1 MILEVFFIGLII
13 LSLHLNA
20 NIVVIEVKRGLGR
33 ATILIL
39 TPLEFALIHNRSR
52 YYIFTSPNLFR
63 SFRRRR
69 SKNSKLFDVRWFAI
83 NLRKEPIDFN

>member
-20 NIVVIEVKRGLGR
+20 NIVVIEVKRRLGR
-33 ATILIL
+33 TTSLIL

-63 SFRRRR
+63 SFRRRPE
-69 SKNSKLFDVRWFAI
+69 NSKLFDVRWFAI